1 MCRIFQIFS
10 HRFFRNGIPGRKSLT
25 FHYAIL
31 LIEDMLHYWYGH
43 ILFCITCGTCLRKWK
58 ILYINCSKQDFWK
71 IKSKQTIRYV
81 SQGGTPQI
89 SFNWAHFHSK
99 KSPTGPIE
107 RTPQPEY
114 YNSSSKQL
122 TYYGGPLGFGPIQF
136 FDGFMYEMDSDIRT
150 PPRQT
155 PGSAHLFFW

>member
-1 MCRIFQIFS
+1 MCRLFQIFS
-10 HRFFRNGIPGRKSLT
+10 HGFFRNGIPGRKSLT

-31 LIEDMLHYWYGH
+31 LVEDMLHWWY
-43 ILFCITCGTCLRKWK
+43 R
-58 ILYINCSKQDFWK
+58 YIHFLHYVWDLSTKMEDFLHQLLKAGFWK

-89 SFNWAHFHSK
+89 SFNWVHFHSK

-114 YNSSSKQL
+114 LIALASNLRITGSVGIRSYSIFWWIHVWN
-122 TYYGGPLGFGPIQF
+122 GFW
-136 FDGFMYEMDSDIRT
+136 Y
-150 PPRQT
+150 
-155 PGSAHLFFW
+155 